1 MKKYNAM
8 KRKRESCFFQ
18 RASGRCELAGKDFC
32 SALKRLAMSQTGKP
46 DTAAELVL
54 WHNLGGTAESLL
66 RPNFGAGL
74 FCFPAVP
81 FSFVAAGRT

>member
-46 DTAAELVL
+46 DIAAELVL

-66 RPNFGAGL
+66 RPNIWGGA
-74 FCFPAVP
+74 FCFPGK
-81 FSFVAAGRT
+81 FFFVAAGKA